1 MTDAAKVNLAL
12 AYFIFTN
19 TFYIPMNETIKSTSQ
34 KISSDMDKIWIEF
47 IDHGFQSKVFLK

>member
-12 AYFIFTN
+12 AYIIFTN

-34 KISSDMDKIWIEF
+34 KISSDINKIWIEF
-47 IDHGFQSKVFLK
+47 IGHGFQSKAFLK

>member
-1 MTDAAKVNLAL
+1 MTDAAKENLAL

-34 KISSDMDKIWIEF
+34 KTSSDMNKI
-47 IDHGFQSKVFLK
+47 